1 MFYTIKFIFIFFF
14 FSLLFIQPVF
24 AYKTIDSSGK
34 ALNGTVE
41 PTGLSTNDIQTTTGT
56 LIKGALTVVGTV
68 FFGLM
73 VYGGF
78 LWMTARGE
86 EDQITRSKETIIA
99 AIIGLAVI
107 LAAYAATNF
116 VTNNLIK

>member
-1 MFYTIKFIFIFFF
+1 MKKIGLL
-14 FSLLFIQPVF
+14 LLFIFSSVFFTVPVF
-24 AYKTIDSSGK
+24 AYKTIESSGK
-34 ALNGTVE
+34 SLNSTVE
-41 PTGLSTNDIQTTTGT
+41 PTGLSTSDLQTTTGSF
-56 LIKGALTVVGTV
+56 IKGALTVVGTV

>member
-1 MFYTIKFIFIFFF
+1 MKQVLFILFCAI
-14 FSLLFIQPVF
+14 SLLFIQPVF
-24 AYKTIDSSGK
+24 AYKTIDASGK
-34 ALNGTVE
+34 ALNSTVE
-41 PTGLSTNDIQTTTGT
+41 PTGLSTDDLQTTTGN
-56 LIKGALTVVGTV
+56 LIKGALTAVGTV

-73 VYGGF
+73 VYGGY

-116 VTNNLIK
+116 VTTNLIK